1 MFHHIIL
8 NSLFPTGARAISPE
22 TLSFQCDS
30 KILRSPEQSKG
41 RLCSKP
47 KEPARLD
54 VAHAVGMTLLG

>member
-22 TLSFQCDS
+22 TFSFQCDS
-30 KILRSPEQSKG
+30 KILGSLEQSKG

-47 KEPARLD
+47 KEPARLS
-54 VAHAVGMTLLG
+54 VARPVGMTPLR